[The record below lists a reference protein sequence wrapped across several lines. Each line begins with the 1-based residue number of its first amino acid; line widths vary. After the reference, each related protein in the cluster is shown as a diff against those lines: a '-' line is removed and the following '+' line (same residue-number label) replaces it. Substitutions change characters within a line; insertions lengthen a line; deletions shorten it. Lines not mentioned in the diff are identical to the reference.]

1 MPKSAAR
8 FRDGDGEG
16 EGERRLSASC
26 KRETSN
32 RDSVVP
38 PGRFEL
44 QPQPPEGESDPSASR
59 KLSQHPRDYWDL
71 E

>member
-8 FRDGDGEG
+8 FREGEG
-16 EGERRLSASC
+16 EGERMLSASC

-44 QPQPPEGESDPSASR
+44 PPLPPEGESDPSARR
-59 KLSQHPRDYWDL
+59 KLSQHPCDYWDL

>member
-8 FRDGDGEG
+8 FRDGEGEG

-44 QPQPPEGESDPSASR
+44 PPLPPEGEREARSGR
-59 KLSQHPRDYWDL
+59 KMLRIPPICWVV